1 MSKENRMLEGV
12 KLNTPLQ
19 KILAGV
25 TILGAGYLAYQLFI
39 PLVLGG
45 LILFGLAFYK
55 PIWNLINLGVW
66 RSTKFLINNN
76 IEYSLNRSYD
86 YLKND
91 LLEFSKATLSVGTEI
106 KNVESQLEEID
117 RKKSGI
123 TKLHASTTDPE
134 LLSQLEF
141 EFNSYKEQYN
151 ILNPILNDSK
161 ILYESMLE
169 VKAMREDDIKKF
181 KLKMDAAIQKYNIL
195 KSLNHAGNIAKKY
208 VGDDDSKEGKLL
220 KESMKA
226 LQNSVNS
233 YIVNIEDSNRTLLP
247 AITRSKLNKK
257 LYLDSRKKLIES
269 YKSNRLEI

>member
-106 KNVESQLEEID
+106 KNVVSQLEEID

>member
-1 MSKENRMLEGV
+1 VTPAKIFCSGV
-12 KLNTPLQ
+12 FN
-19 KILAGV
+19 
-25 TILGAGYLAYQLFI
+25 
-39 PLVLGG
+39 
-45 LILFGLAFYK
+45 FGLAFYK

-106 KNVESQLEEID
+106 KNVVSQLEEID

-195 KSLNHAGNIAKKY
+195 KSLNNAGNIAKKY
-208 VGDDDSKEGKLL
+208 VGDDESKEGKLL

>member
-1 MSKENRMLEGV
+1 MLEGV

-45 LILFGLAFYK
+45 LILFGLAFHK

-66 RSTKFLINNN
+66 KSTKFLINNN

-106 KNVESQLEEID
+106 KNVESQLEEIN
-117 RKKSGI
+117 RKKSDI
-123 TKLHASTTDPE
+123 TRLHASTLDPE
-134 LLSQLEF
+134 ILSQLEF

-181 KLKMDAAIQKYNIL
+181 KLKMDASIQKYNIL
-195 KSLNHAGNIAKKY
+195 KSLNNAGNIAKKY
-208 VGDDDSKEGKLL
+208 MGDDESKEGKLL

-257 LYLDSRKKLIES
+257 LYQDSRKKLIES

>member
-66 RSTKFLINNN
+66 KSTKFLINNN